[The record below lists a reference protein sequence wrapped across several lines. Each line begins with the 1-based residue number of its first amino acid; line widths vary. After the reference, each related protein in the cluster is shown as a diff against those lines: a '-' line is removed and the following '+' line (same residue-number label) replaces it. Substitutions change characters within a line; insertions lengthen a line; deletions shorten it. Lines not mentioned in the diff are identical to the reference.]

1 MLYVCLEIYMYI
13 HIMIN
18 VCYFVLCLMTIQIL
32 DFRSIKSLT
41 LTLTDSLSNRIQA
54 HIKTSQAVGNE

>member
-1 MLYVCLEIYMYI
+1 
-13 HIMIN
+13 
-18 VCYFVLCLMTIQIL
+18 
-32 DFRSIKSLT
+32 LT